1 MREGLYVYLETVME
15 GKRMPLQNQSTI
27 VLKVS
32 NISKRFPGTQALL
45 DVNFNL
51 HKGEIHA
58 IAGENGA
65 GKSTFVKILAG
76 LIKKDSGTILR
87 NGIPVEIHTNLDAAK
102 LGINFVH
109 QDFGLIPQV
118 KIVDNFY
125 LGTVFPIKKGRIQW
139 HIAHTETSAWLN
151 KFGLSKID
159 PRKPVSFLSV
169 AQAQMFTIARAFSR
183 NAKILILDEPTA
195 SLTSEEKN
203 VLFHALLRIRDQGIS
218 IVYITHKLEEIFE
231 IADRITVMKDGKVIN
246 TSRVNDIT
254 VDGIIKFMTGK
265 DIGAKYPKRNLVIK
279 DTIALQIRHLN
290 SKKVKNITFNIYK
303 GEIFGIIGLVGSG
316 RTEFAR
322 LLCGVDPSESGEI
335 TLFNRDIKFHNIHD
349 AVESGICLVPEDRR
363 VQGLIMNFSV
373 CENTVLTILKRLC
386 HGFLLHID
394 KRKAREITQEFIDKF
409 SIKIQNM
416 DQKVKFLSGGNQQ
429 KVVLS
434 KWLSTQVRVIV
445 LDEVTKG
452 IDVATKTE
460 IYKILNRLAEQGM
473 VIILIS
479 SEVPEVLGVCNR
491 IGIFY
496 KGQLQGILEAE
507 KTNEEEILKFMF
519 GRSGA

>member
-1 MREGLYVYLETVME
+1 MS
-15 GKRMPLQNQSTI
+15 LQNQSTT

-32 NISKRFPGTQALL
+32 NISKRFPGVQALL
-45 DVNFNL
+45 DVNFSL
-51 HKGEIHA
+51 CKGEIHA

-76 LIKKDSGTILR
+76 LIKKDSGTIMR
-87 NGIPVEIHTNLDAAK
+87 NNIPVEIHTNLDATK
-102 LGINFVH
+102 LGISFVH
-109 QDFGLIPQV
+109 QDFGLIPQM
-118 KIVDNFY
+118 KIAENFY
-125 LGTVFPIKKGRIQW
+125 LGTAFPIKKTKIQW
-139 HIAHTETSAWLN
+139 HIAYAETSVWLN

-159 PRKPVSFLSV
+159 PRKPVSFFSP
-169 AQAQMFTIARAFSR
+169 AQAQIFTITKAFSR
-183 NAKILILDEPTA
+183 NAEILILDEPTA
-195 SLTSEEKN
+195 SLTNEEKDI
-203 VLFHALLRIRDQGIS
+203 LFQALLHMKDQGIS
-218 IVYITHKLEEIFE
+218 IVFITHKLEEISE
-231 IADRITVMKDGKVIN
+231 IADRVTVMRDGKVIN
-246 TSRVNDIT
+246 TSWVKDIT
-254 VDGIIKFMTGK
+254 VGSIIKFMTGK
-265 DIGAKYPKRNLVIK
+265 DVGDKYPKRNLALK
-279 DTIALQIRHLN
+279 DTIALQVKHLI
-290 SKKVKNITFNIYK
+290 SKKVKNINFDIYA

-322 LLCGVDPSESGEI
+322 GLCGVDPLESGEI

-349 AVESGICLVPEDRR
+349 AVENGICLVPEDRR
-363 VQGLIMNFSV
+363 IQGLIMDFSV
-373 CENTVLTILKRLC
+373 CENTVFAILKRLC

-394 KRKAREITQEFIDKF
+394 KRKAREITQGFVDKF

-434 KWLSTQVRVIV
+434 KWLSTQVRVLV

-460 IYKILNRLAEQGM
+460 IYKILNELAEQGI

-491 IGIFY
+491 IGVFY
-496 KGQLQGILEAE
+496 KGKLQGILEAE

-519 GRSGA
+519 GRGNA

>member
-1 MREGLYVYLETVME
+1 MS
-15 GKRMPLQNQSTI
+15 LQNQSTT

-32 NISKRFPGTQALL
+32 NISKRFPGVQALL
-45 DVNFNL
+45 DVNFSL
-51 HKGEIHA
+51 CKGEIHA

-76 LIKKDSGTILR
+76 LIKKDSGTIMR
-87 NGIPVEIHTNLDAAK
+87 NNIPVEIHTNLDATK
-102 LGINFVH
+102 LGISFVH
-109 QDFGLIPQV
+109 QDFGLIPQM
-118 KIVDNFY
+118 KIAENFY
-125 LGTVFPIKKGRIQW
+125 LGTAFPIKKTKIQW
-139 HIAHTETSAWLN
+139 HIAYAETSVWLN

-159 PRKPVSFLSV
+159 PRKPVSFFSP
-169 AQAQMFTIARAFSR
+169 AQAQIFTITKAFSR
-183 NAKILILDEPTA
+183 NAEILILDEPTA
-195 SLTSEEKN
+195 SLTNEEKDI
-203 VLFHALLRIRDQGIS
+203 LFQALL
-218 IVYITHKLEEIFE
+218 H
-231 IADRITVMKDGKVIN
+231 IN
-246 TSRVNDIT
+246 TSWVKDIT
-254 VDGIIKFMTGK
+254 VGSIIKFMTGK
-265 DIGAKYPKRNLVIK
+265 DVGDKYPKRNLALK
-279 DTIALQIRHLN
+279 DTIALQVKHLI
-290 SKKVKNITFNIYK
+290 SKKVKNINFDIYA

-322 LLCGVDPSESGEI
+322 GLCGVDPLESGEI

-349 AVESGICLVPEDRR
+349 AVENGICLVPEDRR
-363 VQGLIMNFSV
+363 IQGLIMDFSV
-373 CENTVLTILKRLC
+373 CENTVFAILKRLC

-394 KRKAREITQEFIDKF
+394 KRKAREITQGFVDKF

-434 KWLSTQVRVIV
+434 KWLSTQVRVLV

-460 IYKILNRLAEQGM
+460 IYKILNELAEQGI

-491 IGIFY
+491 IGVFY
-496 KGQLQGILEAE
+496 KGKLQGILEAE

-519 GRSGA
+519 GRGNA

>member
-1 MREGLYVYLETVME
+1 MREGLYGYLETVME

-32 NISKRFPGTQALL
+32 NISKRFPGVQALL
-45 DVNFNL
+45 DVNFSL

-76 LIKKDSGTILR
+76 LIKKDSGTIVR
-87 NGIPVEIHTNLDAAK
+87 NNIPVEIHTNIDAAK
-102 LGINFVH
+102 LGIGFVH
-109 QDFGLIPQV
+109 QDFGLIPQM
-118 KIVDNFY
+118 KIAENFY
-125 LGTVFPIKKGRIQW
+125 LGTAFPIKKTKIQW
-139 HIAHTETSAWLN
+139 HIAYAETSVWLN

-159 PRKPVSFLSV
+159 PRKPVSFFSP
-169 AQAQMFTIARAFSR
+169 AQAQIFTITKAFSR
-183 NAKILILDEPTA
+183 NAEILILDEPTA
-195 SLTSEEKN
+195 SLTSEEKDI
-203 VLFHALLRIRDQGIS
+203 LFQALLRMKDQGIS
-218 IVYITHKLEEIFE
+218 IVFITHKLEEIFE
-231 IADRITVMKDGKVIN
+231 IADRVTVMRDGKVIN
-246 TSRVNDIT
+246 TSWVTDIT
-254 VDGIIKFMTGK
+254 VGGIIKFMTGK
-265 DIGAKYPKRNLVIK
+265 DIGVKYPKRNLAIK
-279 DTIALQIRHLN
+279 NTMALQIRHLN
-290 SKKVKNITFNIYK
+290 SKKVKNITFNVYE

-322 LLCGVDPSESGEI
+322 VLCGVDPLESGKI
-335 TLFNRDIKFHNIHD
+335 ILFNNEIKFRNIRE
-349 AVESGICLVPEDRR
+349 AIEKGICLVPEDRR
-363 VQGLIMNFSV
+363 IQGLIMDFSV

-386 HGFLLHID
+386 YGFLPNID
-394 KRKAREITQEFIDKF
+394 KRKARKITQEFIDKF
-409 SIKIQNM
+409 SIKVQNM

-434 KWLSTQVRVIV
+434 KWLSAKVKVLV

-460 IYKILNRLAEQGM
+460 IYKILNKLAEQGM
-473 VIILIS
+473 VIIMIS
-479 SEVPEVLGVCNR
+479 SEVPEILGVCNR

-496 KGQLQGILEAE
+496 KRQLQGILEAE

-519 GRSGA
+519 GRGGA